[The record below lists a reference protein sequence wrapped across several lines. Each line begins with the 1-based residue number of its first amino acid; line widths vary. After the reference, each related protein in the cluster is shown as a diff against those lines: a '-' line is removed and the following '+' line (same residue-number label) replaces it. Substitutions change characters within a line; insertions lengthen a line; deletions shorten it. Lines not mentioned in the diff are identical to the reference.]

1 MKDDVVARFDCMSDE
16 MKQLKENQHLVHW
29 VIAAIGKDRPLNQPN
44 VGSNNDFVGG
54 MGSGV
59 NNNHLFENFQNMEV
73 PLGLGN
79 AHFTENSPRME
90 SILHLINPPR
100 TENVL
105 HIENSHR
112 NENNDYVTWMFQ

>member
-1 MKDDVVARFDCMSDE
+1 
-16 MKQLKENQHLVHW
+16 
-29 VIAAIGKDRPLNQPN
+29 
-44 VGSNNDFVGG
+44 

-59 NNNHLFENFQNMEV
+59 NSNPLFENFQNMEV
-73 PLGLGN
+73 PSGLGN

-112 NENNDYVTWMFQ
+112 NENNDYVT

>member
-1 MKDDVVARFDCMSDE
+1 
-16 MKQLKENQHLVHW
+16 
-29 VIAAIGKDRPLNQPN
+29 
-44 VGSNNDFVGG
+44 
-54 MGSGV
+54 
-59 NNNHLFENFQNMEV
+59 MEV

-79 AHFTENSPRME
+79 TPFTENSPRME